1 MVSFCYGDIM
11 SKEFNKLMN
20 AHEVDDK
27 DYVNSVEQVK
37 ARIKDEFEN
46 YDEFLSYL
54 ESDEKAAEAFFDY
67 SGSKPYLFSVI
78 PVRKSDRLYV
88 KKHTATQ
95 RPYYHSH
102 AFYEIIFVQN
112 GKCGFF
118 HYPSGESYAIDRGS
132 ACLVAPGA
140 VHALARAGKRDVIL
154 KAVVPKEIFDGI
166 LLEDEK
172 TSEGEI
178 AVFENVGDRAQSYF
192 QNFVAEN
199 GKDTPLSRISERG
212 WLALFLAELF
222 REKEEKGGDIIEKLD
237 IYLDNNLKNARL
249 SDFAAYV
256 GYAPDYVSRVI
267 KRVTGTSFK
276 EAVETEKLAYAKV
289 LLCTTDMP
297 VERVA
302 AECGYANASGLYKQF
317 TATYGITPARYRKAR
332 KKS

>member
-1 MVSFCYGDIM
+1 M
-11 SKEFNKLMN
+11 SKEFEKLMFF
-20 AHEVDDK
+20 HEESDR
-27 DYVNSVEQVK
+27 DYIHDINEIK
-37 ARIKDEFEN
+37 ARIAEEFEN
-46 YDEFLSYL
+46 ADEFLTYL
-54 ESDEKAAEAFFDY
+54 NADEKAAKAFFDY

-78 PVRKSDRLYV
+78 PVRKSYRLYV

-118 HYPSGESYAIDRGS
+118 HYPSGERYAIDRGS

-172 TSEGEI
+172 MGEGEI
-178 AVFENVGDRAQSYF
+178 AIFENVGDRAQSYF

-199 GKDTPLSRISERG
+199 GKDTPLSRVSERG
-212 WLALFLAELF
+212 WLALFLTELY

-237 IYLDNNLKNARL
+237 IYLGENLKNARL

-256 GYAPDYVSRVI
+256 GYTPDYVSRVI

-276 EAVETEKLAYAKV
+276 EAVETEKLAQAKV
-289 LLCTTDMP
+289 LLSTTDMP

-317 TATYGITPARYRKAR
+317 TATYGITPARYRKAW

>member
-1 MVSFCYGDIM
+1 M
-11 SKEFNKLMN
+11 SKEFEKLMFF
-20 AHEVDDK
+20 HEESDR
-27 DYVNSVEQVK
+27 DYIHDINEIK
-37 ARIKDEFEN
+37 ARIAEEFEN
-46 YDEFLSYL
+46 ADEFLTYL
-54 ESDEKAAEAFFDY
+54 NADEKAAKAFFDY

-78 PVRKSDRLYV
+78 PVRKSYRLYV

-118 HYPSGESYAIDRGS
+118 YYPSGERYAIDRGS

-140 VHALARAGKRDVIL
+140 VHALARAGERDVIL

-172 TSEGEI
+172 MGEGEI

-192 QNFVAEN
+192 LNFVAEN
-199 GKDTPLSRISERG
+199 GKDTPLSRVSERG

-317 TATYGITPARYRKAR
+317 TATYGITPAQFRESQR
-332 KKS
+332 

>member
-1 MVSFCYGDIM
+1 M
-11 SKEFNKLMN
+11 S
-20 AHEVDDK
+20 AHEESDRYYIDDINE
-27 DYVNSVEQVK
+27 VRARVK
-37 ARIKDEFEN
+37 EEFEN
-46 YDEFLSYL
+46 ADKFLSYL
-54 ESDEKAAEAFFDY
+54 EKDEKAAKAFFDY

-118 HYPSGESYAIDRGS
+118 HYPSGERYAIDRGS

-172 TSEGEI
+172 MGEGEI
-178 AVFENVGDRAQSYF
+178 AIFENVGDRAQSYF

-199 GKDTPLSRISERG
+199 GKDTPLSRVSERG
-212 WLALFLAELF
+212 WLTLFLTELY
-222 REKEEKGGDIIEKLD
+222 RENEEKGGDIIEKLD
-237 IYLDNNLKNARL
+237 IYLGENLKNARL

-256 GYAPDYVSRVI
+256 GYTPDYVSRVI

-276 EAVETEKLAYAKV
+276 EAVETEKLAQAKV
-289 LLCTTDMP
+289 LLSTTDMP

>member
-1 MVSFCYGDIM
+1 M
-11 SKEFNKLMN
+11 SKEFEKLMFF
-20 AHEVDDK
+20 HEESDR
-27 DYVNSVEQVK
+27 DYIHDINEIK
-37 ARIKDEFEN
+37 ARIAEEFEN
-46 YDEFLSYL
+46 ADEFLTYL
-54 ESDEKAAEAFFDY
+54 NADEKAAKAFFDY

-78 PVRKSDRLYV
+78 PVRKSYRLYV

-118 HYPSGESYAIDRGS
+118 HYPSGERYAIDRGS

-140 VHALARAGKRDVIL
+140 VHALARAGERDVIL

-172 TSEGEI
+172 MGEGEI

-192 QNFVAEN
+192 LNFVVEN
-199 GKDTPLSRISERG
+199 GKDTPMSRVSERG

-317 TATYGITPARYRKAR
+317 TATYGITPAQYRESQR
-332 KKS
+332 

>member
-1 MVSFCYGDIM
+1 M
-11 SKEFNKLMN
+11 SKEFEKLMFF
-20 AHEVDDK
+20 HEESDR
-27 DYVNSVEQVK
+27 DYIHDINEIKV
-37 ARIKDEFEN
+37 RIAEEFEN
-46 YDEFLSYL
+46 ADEFLTYL
-54 ESDEKAAEAFFDY
+54 NADEKAAKAFFDY
-67 SGSKPYLFSVI
+67 SGTKPYLFSVI

-102 AFYEIIFVQN
+102 AN

-118 HYPSGESYAIDRGS
+118 HYPSGERYAIDRGS
-132 ACLVAPGA
+132 VCLFAPGA
-140 VHALARAGKRDVIL
+140 VHALARAGERDVIL

-172 TSEGEI
+172 MGEGEI

-192 QNFVAEN
+192 LNFVAEN
-199 GKDTPLSRISERG
+199 GKDTPLSRVSERG

-317 TATYGITPARYRKAR
+317 TATYGITPAQYRESQR
-332 KKS
+332 

>member
-1 MVSFCYGDIM
+1 M
-11 SKEFNKLMN
+11 SKEFEKLMFF
-20 AHEVDDK
+20 HEESDR
-27 DYVNSVEQVK
+27 DYIHDINEIK
-37 ARIKDEFEN
+37 ARIAEEFEN
-46 YDEFLSYL
+46 ADEFLTYL
-54 ESDEKAAEAFFDY
+54 NADEKAAKAFFDY

-78 PVRKSDRLYV
+78 PVRKSYRLYV

-118 HYPSGESYAIDRGS
+118 HYPSGERYAIDRGS
-132 ACLVAPGA
+132 VCLFAPGA
-140 VHALARAGKRDVIL
+140 VHALARAGERDVIL

-172 TSEGEI
+172 MGEGEI

-192 QNFVAEN
+192 LNFVAEN
-199 GKDTPLSRISERG
+199 GKDTPLSRVSERG

-317 TATYGITPARYRKAR
+317 TATYGITPAQYRESQR
-332 KKS
+332 

>member
-1 MVSFCYGDIM
+1 M
-11 SKEFNKLMN
+11 SKEFEKLMFF
-20 AHEVDDK
+20 HEESDR
-27 DYVNSVEQVK
+27 DYIHDINEIK
-37 ARIKDEFEN
+37 ARIAEEFEKA
-46 YDEFLSYL
+46 DEFLTYL
-54 ESDEKAAEAFFDY
+54 NADEKAAKAFFDY

-78 PVRKSDRLYV
+78 PVRKSYRLYV

-118 HYPSGESYAIDRGS
+118 HYPSGERYAIDRGS
-132 ACLVAPGA
+132 VCLFAPGA
-140 VHALARAGKRDVIL
+140 VHALARAGERDVIL

-172 TSEGEI
+172 MGEGEI

-192 QNFVAEN
+192 LNFVAEN
-199 GKDTPLSRISERG
+199 GKDTPLSRVSERG

-317 TATYGITPARYRKAR
+317 TATYGITPAQYRESQR
-332 KKS
+332 

>member
-1 MVSFCYGDIM
+1 M
-11 SKEFNKLMN
+11 SKEFEKLMFF
-20 AHEVDDK
+20 HEESDR
-27 DYVNSVEQVK
+27 DYIHDINEIK
-37 ARIKDEFEN
+37 ARIAEEFEN
-46 YDEFLSYL
+46 ADEFLTYL
-54 ESDEKAAEAFFDY
+54 NADEKAAKAFFDY

-78 PVRKSDRLYV
+78 PVRKSYRLYV

-118 HYPSGESYAIDRGS
+118 HYPSGERYAIDRGS

-140 VHALARAGKRDVIL
+140 VHAIGRASKKDVIL

-172 TSEGEI
+172 MGEGEI

-192 QNFVAEN
+192 LNFVAEN
-199 GKDTPLSRISERG
+199 GKDTPLSRVSERG

-317 TATYGITPARYRKAR
+317 TATYGITPAQYRESQR
-332 KKS
+332 

>member
-1 MVSFCYGDIM
+1 M
-11 SKEFNKLMN
+11 SKEFEKLMFF
-20 AHEVDDK
+20 HEESDR
-27 DYVNSVEQVK
+27 DYIHDISEIKV
-37 ARIKDEFEN
+37 RIAEEFEN
-46 YDEFLSYL
+46 ADEFLTYL
-54 ESDEKAAEAFFDY
+54 NADEKAAKAFFDY

-78 PVRKSDRLYV
+78 PVRKSYRLYV

-118 HYPSGESYAIDRGS
+118 YYPSGERYAIDRGS
-132 ACLVAPGA
+132 VCLFAPGA
-140 VHALARAGKRDVIL
+140 VHAIGRASKKDVIL
-154 KAVVPKEIFDGI
+154 KAVIPKEIFENIFKGV
-166 LLEDEK
+166 LPV
-172 TSEGEI
+172 SYGEI
-178 AVFENVGDRAQSYF
+178 GTFDSIGDRAQAYF
-192 QNFVAEN
+192 LNFVAEN
-199 GKDTPLSRISERG
+199 GKDTPLSRVSERG

-317 TATYGITPARYRKAR
+317 TATYGITPAQYRESQR
-332 KKS
+332 

>member
-1 MVSFCYGDIM
+1 MFFHEESDRDYIHDI
-11 SKEFNKLMN
+11 SEIK
-20 AHEVDDK
+20 V
-27 DYVNSVEQVK
+27 
-37 ARIKDEFEN
+37 RIAEEFEN
-46 YDEFLSYL
+46 ADEFLTYL
-54 ESDEKAAEAFFDY
+54 NADEKAAKAFFDY

-78 PVRKSDRLYV
+78 PVRKSYRLYV

-118 HYPSGESYAIDRGS
+118 YYPSGERYAIDRGS
-132 ACLVAPGA
+132 VCLFAPGA
-140 VHALARAGKRDVIL
+140 VHAIGRASKKDVIL
-154 KAVVPKEIFDGI
+154 KAVIPKEIFENIFKGV
-166 LLEDEK
+166 LPV
-172 TSEGEI
+172 SYGEI
-178 AVFENVGDRAQSYF
+178 GTFDSIGDRAQAYF
-192 QNFVAEN
+192 LNFVAEN
-199 GKDTPLSRISERG
+199 GKDTPLSRVSERG

-317 TATYGITPARYRKAR
+317 TATYGITPAQYRESQR
-332 KKS
+332 

>member
-1 MVSFCYGDIM
+1 M
-11 SKEFNKLMN
+11 SKEFEKLMFF
-20 AHEVDDK
+20 HEESDR
-27 DYVNSVEQVK
+27 DYIHDINEIK
-37 ARIKDEFEN
+37 ARIAEEFEN
-46 YDEFLSYL
+46 ADEFLTYL
-54 ESDEKAAEAFFDY
+54 NADEKAAKAFFDY

-78 PVRKSDRLYV
+78 PVRKSYRLYV

-118 HYPSGESYAIDRGS
+118 HYPSGERYVIDRGS
-132 ACLVAPGA
+132 VCLFAPGA
-140 VHALARAGKRDVIL
+140 VHALARAGERDVIL

-172 TSEGEI
+172 MGEGEI

-192 QNFVAEN
+192 LNFVAEN
-199 GKDTPLSRISERG
+199 GKDTPLSRVSERG
-212 WLALFLAELF
+212 WLALFLTELF

-317 TATYGITPARYRKAR
+317 TATYGITPAQYRESQR
-332 KKS
+332 

>member
-1 MVSFCYGDIM
+1 MFFHEESDRDYIHDIN
-11 SKEFNKLMN
+11 EI
-20 AHEVDDK
+20 
-27 DYVNSVEQVK
+27 K
-37 ARIKDEFEN
+37 ARIAEEFEN
-46 YDEFLSYL
+46 ADEFLTYL
-54 ESDEKAAEAFFDY
+54 NADEKAAKAFFDY

-78 PVRKSDRLYV
+78 PVRKSYRLYV

-118 HYPSGESYAIDRGS
+118 HYPSGERYVIDRGS
-132 ACLVAPGA
+132 VCLFAPGA
-140 VHALARAGKRDVIL
+140 VHALARAGERDVIL

-172 TSEGEI
+172 MGEGEI

-192 QNFVAEN
+192 LNFVAEN
-199 GKDTPLSRISERG
+199 GKDTPLSRVSERG
-212 WLALFLAELF
+212 WLALFLTELF

-317 TATYGITPARYRKAR
+317 TATYGITPAQYRESQR
-332 KKS
+332 

>member
-1 MVSFCYGDIM
+1 M
-11 SKEFNKLMN
+11 
-20 AHEVDDK
+20 
-27 DYVNSVEQVK
+27 
-37 ARIKDEFEN
+37 RI
-46 YDEFLSYL
+46 
-54 ESDEKAAEAFFDY
+54 
-67 SGSKPYLFSVI
+67 FSL
-78 PVRKSDRLYV
+78 PERGALCDR
-88 KKHTATQ
+88 Q
-95 RPYYHSH
+95 R
-102 AFYEIIFVQN
+102 E
-112 GKCGFF
+112 
-118 HYPSGESYAIDRGS
+118 R
-132 ACLVAPGA
+132 
-140 VHALARAGKRDVIL
+140 
-154 KAVVPKEIFDGI
+154 VPKEIFDGI

-172 TSEGEI
+172 MGEGEI

-192 QNFVAEN
+192 LNFVAEN
-199 GKDTPLSRISERG
+199 GKDTPLSRVSERG

-317 TATYGITPARYRKAR
+317 TATYGITPAQYRESQR
-332 KKS
+332 

>member
-1 MVSFCYGDIM
+1 MDNIRDID
-11 SKEFNKLMN
+11 EI
-20 AHEVDDK
+20 
-27 DYVNSVEQVK
+27 K
-37 ARIKDEFEN
+37 ARIAEEFEN
-46 YDEFLSYL
+46 ADEFLTYL
-54 ESDEKAAEAFFDY
+54 NADEKAAKAFFDY

-78 PVRKSDRLYV
+78 PVRKSYRLYV

-118 HYPSGESYAIDRGS
+118 HYPSGERYVIDRGS
-132 ACLVAPGA
+132 VCLFAPGA
-140 VHALARAGKRDVIL
+140 VHALARAGERDVIL

-172 TSEGEI
+172 MGEGEI

-192 QNFVAEN
+192 LNFVAEN
-199 GKDTPLSRISERG
+199 GKDTPLSRVSERG
-212 WLALFLAELF
+212 WLALFLTELF

-317 TATYGITPARYRKAR
+317 TATYGITPAQYRESQR
-332 KKS
+332 

>member
-1 MVSFCYGDIM
+1 MLSFCYGGIM
-11 SKEFNKLMN
+11 SKEFEKLMN

-67 SGSKPYLFSVI
+67 SGGKPYLFSVI

-88 KKHTATQ
+88 KKHTSTQ

-102 AFYEIIFVQN
+102 AFYEVIFVQN

-118 HYPSGESYAIDRGS
+118 HYPSGERYAIDRGS
-132 ACLVAPGA
+132 ACIVAPGA

-166 LLEDEK
+166 LLNDEK
-172 TSEGEI
+172 IEAGEI
-178 AVFENVGDRAQSYF
+178 AVFENVGDRAQSCF
-192 QNFVAEN
+192 LNFVAEN
-199 GKDTPLSRISERG
+199 GNDTPLSHISERG
-212 WLALFLAELF
+212 WLALFLTELY

-237 IYLDNNLKNARL
+237 IYLGENLKNARL

-256 GYAPDYVSRVI
+256 GYNPDYVSRVI

-276 EAVETEKLAYAKV
+276 EAVETEKLAQAKV
-289 LLCTTDMP
+289 LLSTTDMP

-317 TATYGITPARYRKAR
+317 TATYGITPARYRASK

>member
-1 MVSFCYGDIM
+1 M
-11 SKEFNKLMN
+11 SKEFEKLMFF
-20 AHEVDDK
+20 HEESDR
-27 DYVNSVEQVK
+27 DYIHDINEIK
-37 ARIKDEFEN
+37 ARIAEEFEN
-46 YDEFLSYL
+46 ADEFLTYL
-54 ESDEKAAEAFFDY
+54 NADEKAAKAFFDY

-78 PVRKSDRLYV
+78 PVRKSYRLYV

-102 AFYEIIFVQN
+102 AFYEIIFVQK

-118 HYPSGESYAIDRGS
+118 HYPSGERYAIDRGS

-140 VHALARAGKRDVIL
+140 VHALARAGKKDVIL

-172 TSEGEI
+172 MGEGEI

-192 QNFVAEN
+192 LNFVAEN
-199 GKDTPLSRISERG
+199 GKDTPLSRVSERG
-212 WLALFLAELF
+212 WLALFLTELF

-317 TATYGITPARYRKAR
+317 TATYGITPAQYRESQR
-332 KKS
+332 

>member
-1 MVSFCYGDIM
+1 M
-11 SKEFNKLMN
+11 SKEFEKLMFF
-20 AHEVDDK
+20 HEESDR
-27 DYVNSVEQVK
+27 DYIHDINEIK
-37 ARIKDEFEN
+37 ARIAEEFEN
-46 YDEFLSYL
+46 ADEFLTYL
-54 ESDEKAAEAFFDY
+54 NADEKAAKAFFDY

-78 PVRKSDRLYV
+78 PVRKSYRLYV

-118 HYPSGESYAIDRGS
+118 HYPSGERYVIDRGS
-132 ACLVAPGA
+132 VCLFAPGA
-140 VHALARAGKRDVIL
+140 VHALARAGERDVIL

-172 TSEGEI
+172 MGEGEI

-192 QNFVAEN
+192 LNFVAEN
-199 GKDTPLSRISERG
+199 GKDTPLSRVSERG

-317 TATYGITPARYRKAR
+317 TATYGITPAQYRESQR
-332 KKS
+332 

>member
-1 MVSFCYGDIM
+1 MC
-11 SKEFNKLMN
+11 
-20 AHEVDDK
+20 AHEESDR
-27 DYVNSVEQVK
+27 DY
-37 ARIKDEFEN
+37 IKDVADVKERVREEFAN
-46 YDEFLSYL
+46 ADEFLSYL
-54 ESDEKAAEAFFDY
+54 ESDERAAKAFFDY
-67 SGSKPYLFSVI
+67 SGSKPYFFSVI

-88 KKHTATQ
+88 KKHTAPQ

-102 AFYEIIFVQN
+102 AFYEVIFVQN

-118 HYPSGESYAIDRGS
+118 HYPSGERYAIDRGS
-132 ACLVAPGA
+132 ACVVAPGA
-140 VHALARAGKRDVIL
+140 VHALERAGKRDVIL
-154 KAVVPKEIFDGI
+154 KAVVPKDIFDGI
-166 LLEDEK
+166 ILENEYIG
-172 TSEGEI
+172 EGEI

-199 GKDTPLSRISERG
+199 GIDTPLSRISERG
-212 WLALFLAELF
+212 WLALFLAELY
-222 REKEEKGGDIIEKLD
+222 REKEEMGGDIIEKLD

-249 SDFAAYV
+249 CDFAAYV
-256 GYAPDYVSRVI
+256 GYNPDYVSRVI

-289 LLCTTDMP
+289 LLSTTDMS

-317 TATYGITPARYRKAR
+317 TATYGITPARYRAAK

>member
-1 MVSFCYGDIM
+1 M
-11 SKEFNKLMN
+11 SKEFDKLMS
-20 AHEVDDK
+20 AHEESDRYYIDDINE
-27 DYVNSVEQVK
+27 VR
-37 ARIKDEFEN
+37 ARIKEEFDN
-46 YDEFLSYL
+46 ADEFLSYI
-54 ESDEKAAEAFFDY
+54 ESDEKAAKAFFDY

-118 HYPSGESYAIDRGS
+118 HYPSGERYAIDRGS
-132 ACLVAPGA
+132 VCLFAPGA
-140 VHALARAGKRDVIL
+140 VHALARAGERDVIL

-172 TSEGEI
+172 MGEGEI
-178 AVFENVGDRAQSYF
+178 SIFENVGDRAQSYF

-199 GKDTPLSRISERG
+199 GKDTPLSRVSERG
-212 WLALFLAELF
+212 WLALFLTELY

-237 IYLDNNLKNARL
+237 IYLGENLKNAQL

-256 GYAPDYVSRVI
+256 GYTPDYVSRVI

-276 EAVETEKLAYAKV
+276 EAVETEKLAQAKV
-289 LLCTTDMP
+289 LLSTTDMP

-317 TATYGITPARYRKAR
+317 TATYGITPARYRASK